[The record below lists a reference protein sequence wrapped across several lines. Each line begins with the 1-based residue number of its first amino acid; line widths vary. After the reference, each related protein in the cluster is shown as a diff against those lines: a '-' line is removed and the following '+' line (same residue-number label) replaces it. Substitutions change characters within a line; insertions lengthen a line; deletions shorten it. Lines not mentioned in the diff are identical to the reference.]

1 MQFDWS
7 RTIEKTSLQNLLS
20 RKHLKKKKKYKIE
33 DQRMKQ
39 VETLKALKLEQK
51 QKLES
56 IEGLG
61 DNFYT
66 PKINIDE
73 AEMDESNLLEKI

>member
-1 MQFDWS
+1 
-7 RTIEKTSLQNLLS
+7 
-20 RKHLKKKKKYKIE
+20 
-33 DQRMKQ
+33 MKL
-39 VETLKALKLEQK
+39 VETLKALKLEEK

-73 AEMDESNLLEKI
+73 AEMDESNLLEKIQHN